1 MLLIGCTLYSKPYT
15 ATPTCLSHCC
25 SGVAGEVPSLF
36 TPEEMAA
43 LADSQ
48 HQAATT
54 AALQGSLAAPATP
67 FWERVR
73 VKLHIILSMDP
84 ASPAFCER
92 CRLFPGELVSFSVPV
107 QSAQDAAKA
116 DG

>member
-1 MLLIGCTLYSKPYT
+1 M
-15 ATPTCLSHCC
+15 
-25 SGVAGEVPSLF
+25 PSLF
-36 TPEEMAA
+36 TPEEMAT

-54 AALQGSLAAPATP
+54 AALQGSLAVPATP
-67 FWERVR
+67 FWERVPA
-73 VKLHIILSMDP
+73 KLHIILSMDP

-92 CRLFPGELVSFSVPV
+92 CRLFPGEHISFCVPI